1 VVELC
6 GFLYMHP
13 KNSDCADKLSS
24 FEIAANMKKYLSLI
38 ILPAVLAAL
47 AFSQKP
53 NTVSQPLR
61 AEAEPFRISPGS
73 SFAASTAK
81 QVPTSPTAAKLLVSD
96 IEVAMQVIREHHVGG
111 AVIDEASLAKSSL
124 TSMLHSL
131 DPHSSYYDPAEYL
144 ELLGGHQNEYSGTG
158 SVISTFEK
166 DGKLETYVVSTFPG
180 SPASHSNLRFG
191 DRIVAVDGAS
201 ISGESS
207 ETVRDRVRGKS
218 GTFVN
223 LTIEH
228 VGSKAVETIE
238 LRRDSV
244 PQPSVPAAYIIGRGF
259 GYINLTTGFSH
270 STAAELGTAIKELRQ
285 QGAKSLIL
293 DLRGNGGGILEQ
305 AIKTAEHFL
314 PAGELIVTQRGR
326 SANDNLVWK
335 SENKTAELMPLAVLV
350 DEESA
355 SASEVVAGALQD
367 HDRALIVGERTFGK
381 GLVQSVL
388 NLPLGSG
395 LTLTTGKYFTPSG
408 RSIQRDYSDGSLYNY
423 FNHMNETAASEKLRL
438 AARTDSRRKVYG
450 GSGITP
456 EEILKKQ
463 PLTSVQISLLDP
475 IFFFSREVVSGCVK
489 GFKRYKIACRN
500 KSAYPANTSQFD
512 ASGELLESFK
522 HYAHIEWGYPEPLLK
537 SQSEYI
543 KLRLHYT
550 FVLAAFGRFEAERV
564 MMENDPQ
571 VLKAIEVLPKSAAL
585 AKAAGE
591 NIRTSK

>member
-1 VVELC
+1 
-6 GFLYMHP
+6 
-13 KNSDCADKLSS
+13 
-24 FEIAANMKKYLSLI
+24 MKKYLSLI

-61 AEAEPFRISPGS
+61 AESEPFRISPGS
-73 SFAASTAK
+73 SFAASSTAK

-131 DPHSSYYDPAEYL
+131 DPHSSYYDPTEYL

-270 STAAELGTAIKELRQ
+270 STAAELGAAIKELRQ

-438 AARTDSRRKVYG
+438 AASTDSRRKVYG

-456 EEILKKQ
+456 EEIIKRQ
-463 PLTSVQISLLDP
+463 PLSALQISLFDP
-475 IFFFSREVVSGCVK
+475 IFFFSREFVSGRVN
-489 GFKRYKIACRN
+489 GFERYKAHGRIQ
-500 KSAYPANTSQFD
+500 SVYPANAGDYAVSD
-512 ASGELLESFK
+512 ELLKSFTD
-522 HYAHIEWGYPEPLLK
+522 YAVSEWRYQETLLK
-537 SQSEYI
+537 SQSSYI
-543 KLRLHYT
+543 KLRLRYNL
-550 FVLAAFGRFEAERV
+550 VLAASGNAAAERV
-564 MMENDPQ
+564 LTEKDPQ
-571 VLKAIEVLPKSAAL
+571 VAKAIEVLPKAAVFAGSAN
-585 AKAAGE
+585 KT
-591 NIRTSK
+591 ISRRIK